1 MGGDTM
7 QVELIR
13 PVMYQG
19 KNYARGDVLE
29 IADNLLQPFL
39 DGQYVKRLE
48 AQGTSTKT
56 KAVKK
61 DSEGE

>member
-1 MGGDTM
+1 M

-39 DGQYVKRLE
+39 DGQYVKKLDVQ
-48 AQGTSTKT
+48 ATSKKT

-61 DSEGE
+61 DSEG